1 MVAESWD
8 TLRAMPEAGHVAL
21 ASPRFLLR
29 RPYGKKTDPI
39 SEFEFEE
46 FTETEG
52 MAGML
57 WANPAVLVAILLA
70 QSFRKNGKHM
80 KLGSVMQLGEQPY
93 HFVLDRYG
101 DQIQLPCT
109 ERNVTQTRAV
119 KVIERGYMPV
129 LTIKGRD
136 EIRLAAFVS
145 LAGKILLGPW
155 SSVPPPPPSPPSRA
169 ALADAPASDDDE
181 TDREARLAGM
191 DDESGSGDGDSGDD
205 DLDALLAGMDDDSGS
220 GESSGDDDLDALL
233 AGFNDDTSDD
243 DSDSGGEDEMDPE
256 LAALLASL

>member
-1 MVAESWD
+1 
-8 TLRAMPEAGHVAL
+8 
-21 ASPRFLLR
+21 
-29 RPYGKKTDPI
+29 
-39 SEFEFEE
+39 
-46 FTETEG
+46 
-52 MAGML
+52 
-57 WANPAVLVAILLA
+57 LLA

-93 HFVLDRYG
+93 HFVLDKYG

-169 ALADAPASDDDE
+169 AQAEAPAASDDD
-181 TDREARLAGM
+181 DV
-191 DDESGSGDGDSGDD
+191 

-220 GESSGDDDLDALL
+220 GDSDSGDADLDALLAGLDDDSGSGSDDSSSGDDDLDALL

-243 DSDSGGEDEMDPE
+243 DSDGGGDDDEMDPE